1 MKLSMALLLTV
12 AAPAAAGGWVTAAA
26 LEDGGKQLVL
36 MTRSGPKSAPREADQ
51 VGFSQPRVSSDGQYA
66 GWLVLLPNCCTSYP
80 ISLTLIVMGP
90 RRSVHRFEGPQATFG
105 WCFAESA
112 AAVVYRRA
120 ALHGAGSEYF
130 EMRSLRD
137 GRLLRRHETP
147 TRADLSAVTEAAL
160 PQWAQCAAQ

>member
-66 GWLVLLPNCCTSYP
+66 GWLVLHFTDADRDGTASFGAPVRGAAGHVRL
-80 ISLTLIVMGP
+80 VF
-90 RRSVHRFEGPQATFG
+90 RRERRRRGVPKSR
-105 WCFAESA
+105 SA
-112 AAVVYRRA
+112 WRRV
-120 ALHGAGSEYF
+120 GV
-130 EMRSLRD
+130 LRD
-137 GRLLRRHETP
+137 
-147 TRADLSAVTEAAL
+147 AKSA
-160 PQWAQCAAQ
+160 